1 MKTLKNAAGTR
12 ILLVTLAAL
21 AGVTLS
27 ACSSE
32 KNAPATAGIEGLSQ
46 PYTYTVGDDIAS
58 RMSGFFRVVAGLEA
72 STQVYYDHKSG
83 HIVADVVGSA
93 TDVDGAKR
101 ELESFLVAVRGYIA
115 AYAKSQHGI
124 TLTAKDVTLIY
135 HNDGGEGAP
144 YEVVRWE
151 DGVYKPAPLPQG
163 GGEPK
168 D

>member
-1 MKTLKNAAGTR
+1 MKTREKAAWTR
-12 ILLVTLAAL
+12 ILLTAL
-21 AGVTLS
+21 VALVVLGIS
-27 ACSSE
+27 ACARE
-32 KNAPATAGIEGLSQ
+32 KSAPTTPAGLSQ

-115 AYAKSQHGI
+115 AYAKAQHGI
-124 TLTAKDVTLIY
+124 TLTPSDVTLIY
-135 HNDGGEGAP
+135 HNDGGEGTP

-151 DGVYKPAPLPQG
+151 DGVYKPAALPQG
-163 GGEPK
+163 EPK
-168 D
+168 

>member
-1 MKTLKNAAGTR
+1 MKTLEKAAGTR
-12 ILLVTLAAL
+12 ILLAVLVAL
-21 AGVTLS
+21 AGLGLS
-27 ACSSE
+27 ACTRE
-32 KNAPATAGIEGLSQ
+32 KTNPTTASALSQ
-46 PYTYTVGDDIAS
+46 PYSYTVGDDVAS
-58 RMSGFFRVVAGLEA
+58 RMGGFFRVVAGLEA
-72 STQVYYDHKSG
+72 STQVYYDRKSG

-93 TDVDGAKR
+93 SDVEGAKR

-115 AYAKSQHGI
+115 AYAKTQHGI

-151 DGVYKPAPLPQG
+151 DGVYKPAPIPQ
-163 GGEPK
+163 GEPK

>member
-1 MKTLKNAAGTR
+1 
-12 ILLVTLAAL
+12 VAL
-21 AGVTLS
+21 AGLGLS
-27 ACSSE
+27 ACTRE
-32 KNAPATAGIEGLSQ
+32 KTNPTTASALSQ
-46 PYTYTVGDDIAS
+46 PYSYTVGDDVAS
-58 RMSGFFRVVAGLEA
+58 RMAGFFRVVAGLEA
-72 STQVYYDHKSG
+72 STQVYYDRKSG

-93 TDVDGAKR
+93 SDVEGAKR

-115 AYAKSQHGI
+115 AYAKTQHGI

-151 DGVYKPAPLPQG
+151 DGVYKAAPIPQ
-163 GGEPK
+163 GEPK